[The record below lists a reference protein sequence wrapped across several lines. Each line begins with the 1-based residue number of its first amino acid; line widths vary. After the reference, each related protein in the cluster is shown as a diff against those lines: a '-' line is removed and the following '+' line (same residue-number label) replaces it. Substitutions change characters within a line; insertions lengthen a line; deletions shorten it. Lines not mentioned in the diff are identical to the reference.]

1 MDKYF
6 YTDGKEKYGPYS
18 IDELSG
24 QPISRTTKVW
34 CYGMDK
40 WTELSQV
47 SELSNVFNSIPPEL
61 NTTPSIGKESSTV
74 DPKTETKPIQKIEPK
89 SQPSK
94 EIKKSSIFSK
104 RVIVII
110 VITIISLFG
119 YAVIQNQ
126 SEVNQYNEIAANS
139 YDSDESFEVY
149 VQKFYR
155 DLEYYGIFPKKPK
168 VQIIKFS
175 KLDQLDNTTHIHGLS
190 FGHSDDDRIEI
201 YINPSS
207 WEQFNKPMRYI
218 LMYHE
223 LAHDVLNLDDLEPEI
238 RNEGKLMYPAI
249 SSYDYNN
256 MDDFIVTYKKLFEE
270 QSGDND
276 NAASQD

>member
-1 MDKYF
+1 MGKYF

-18 IDELSG
+18 KEELRN

-47 SELSNVFNSIPPEL
+47 PELSNILNSIPPEL
-61 NTTPSIGKESSTV
+61 NATPSIEKKSSTV
-74 DPKTETKPIQKIEPK
+74 KPKNETEPIQKVEPK
-89 SQPSK
+89 TQPSK
-94 EIKKSSIFSK
+94 EIKESSTFSK
-104 RVIVII
+104 WVISII
-110 VITIISLFG
+110 VVIIISLFG

-139 YDSDESFEVY
+139 YDSDEDFDMY

-155 DLEYYGIFPKKPK
+155 DLEFYGIFPKKPK

-190 FGHSDDDRIEI
+190 FGSGDDDRIEI
-201 YINPSS
+201 YINPST
-207 WEQFNKPMRYI
+207 WKQFNKPMRYF

-223 LAHDVLNLDDLEPEI
+223 LAHDVLNLDDLEPKSW
-238 RNEGKLMYPAI
+238 NEGKLMYPAI
-249 SSYDYNN
+249 LSYETKN
-256 MDDFIVTYKKLFEE
+256 MDDFIESGHALFEE
-270 QSGDND
+270 QSE
-276 NAASQD
+276 